1 MARSPIFD
9 SLRRALMLPTLA
21 WRKGA
26 PPLDELI
33 EMREFF
39 KRQGMEKTSRRRFLR
54 TSAVTGLALVGG
66 RLLPPSSS
74 GGPGIV
80 VVGAGIAGLNAAYK
94 LKKAGLRAEIYEA
107 SDRTGGRI
115 FTKKDLMGPGLTT
128 ECGGEFIDTPH
139 KEMHA
144 LAKEFNL
151 DLFNVRSPSETS
163 LTRITFFFDGRHYTE
178 AQVIKEYA
186 PLAKRLR
193 GDFESVVK
201 VIDFENNGDAI
212 PLDRMSIAEYL
223 DKIGASGWLRK
234 LLEVAYV
241 TENGLDCGEQS
252 ALNLLMMVSTD
263 ISEASFEIYGESDMR
278 YKVKGGNQ
286 RIPDELARRVEDQIH
301 RGHRLEAIKSKGK
314 GFTLTF
320 ENLNGR
326 AVDVDADYVLMC
338 IPFTILR
345 EVDMRVELPAAK
357 KKAIKE
363 LGYGTNAKVF
373 VGFKDRYWRE
383 LGYAGFIISDEPFQ
397 SAWDNSQLQEGL
409 AGGVTVFCGGRQGI
423 AVGQGSAQ
431 EVAARL
437 MPGLEK
443 AFPGV
448 SKRMNGNV
456 ARFNWPTYRWT
467 KGSYACYKPGQW
479 ATIRRSAARSVGN
492 LFFAGEHCNLEF
504 QGFMNGAAQSGKDA
518 AESLLATSG
527 LKAVA

>member
-21 WRKGA
+21 LRKGA

-33 EMREFF
+33 EMREYFE
-39 KRQGMEKTSRRRFLR
+39 RQGVEKAGRRRFLR
-54 TSAVTGLALVGG
+54 TSALSGLALAGG
-66 RLLPPSSS
+66 RLLPPSTS
-74 GGPGIV
+74 GRSRIV
-80 VVGAGIAGLNAAYK
+80 IVGAGVAGLNAAYK

-115 FTKKDLMGPGLTT
+115 FTRKDLLGPGLTT
-128 ECGGEFIDTPH
+128 EFGGEFIDTPH

-151 DLFNVRSPSETS
+151 DLFDVRSPSEAS
-163 LTRITFFFDGRHYTE
+163 LTRVTYFFDGRHTTE
-178 AQVIKEYA
+178 AEVTKEFA
-186 PLAKRLR
+186 PVAKRLR
-193 GDFESVVK
+193 ADLDSLGKVV
-201 VIDFENNGDAI
+201 DFENNGGATA
-212 PLDRMSIAEYL
+212 LDRMSITEYF

-234 LLEVAYV
+234 LLEVAYI

-252 ALNLLMMVSTD
+252 ALNFLFMVSPD
-263 ISEASFEIYGESDMR
+263 LSKGSFDVYGESDMR

-286 RIPDELARRVEDQIH
+286 RIVNDLARRVEDQIH
-301 RGHRLEAIKSKGK
+301 RGHRLEAMQSKGK

-320 ENLNGR
+320 ENSNGR
-326 AVDVDADYVLMC
+326 AVDVDADCVVMC

-345 EVDMRVELPAAK
+345 EVDTRIELPPVK
-357 KKAIKE
+357 KMAIKE

-383 LGYAGFIISDEPFQ
+383 LGYAGFIVSDEAFQ
-397 SAWDNSQLQEGL
+397 SAWDNSQLQDGP
-409 AGGVTVFCGGRQGI
+409 AGGLTIFCGGKQGI
-423 AVGQGSAQ
+423 EIGKGSAQ
-431 EVAARL
+431 EVAGRL
-437 MPGLEK
+437 IPGLEK
-443 AFPGV
+443 AFPGI
-448 SKRMNGNV
+448 SERTNGNI

-479 ATIRRSAARSVGN
+479 TTIRGSEGRPAGN

-504 QGFMNGAAQSGKDA
+504 QGFMNGGAQSGRDA
-518 AESLLATSG
+518 AESLIARLG
-527 LKAVA
+527 LRAAA